1 MMVEASQ
8 GYVPDQTRSS
18 FCARWPRAG
27 LCTDARRAH
36 CAHIGPGAHCGMATN
51 MKTGMAHDVYRRRQ
65 WPAERTERL
74 MRASRGCCPFHEVYT
89 RRQAR
94 NLSAAAQTDDAGR
107 SDLAGANR
115 YIADL
120 GPPGH
125 HNPLPAP
132 RGVRRSVYAARHLR
146 RLHRLGVRALCC
158 RRSAV
163 SAKGVARSNT
173 PSWLRIQIDD
183 CDWCCSE
190 QHLVRRSPA
199 RRRLKKKAPGA
210 GARCS
215 AMAP

>member
-1 MMVEASQ
+1 MVVEANQ
-8 GYVPDQTRSS
+8 AYVPDQTRSS

-36 CAHIGPGAHCGMATN
+36 CAHIGPGAHCGRATN

-115 YIADL
+115 YLADL

-132 RGVRRSVYAARHLR
+132 RGYAVAHMPHVTPCVASIDLASGHYAADDP
-146 RLHRLGVRALCC
+146 
-158 RRSAV
+158 RSARRV
-163 SAKGVARSNT
+163 LLGATLSPQTAR
-173 PSWLRIQIDD
+173 QAAA
-183 CDWCCSE
+183 
-190 QHLVRRSPA
+190 Q
-199 RRRLKKKAPGA
+199 KKAPGA